1 MLYQE
6 GEKLKELKDTID
18 SIPTLSKLHPSYFV
32 LSKDEKQK
40 FEAPIRKLFR
50 ELNRTLYDTLLSNE
64 SEDEKTVKVYTVVEK
79 IILFLDR
86 NFKRDIIE
94 FFYEE
99 KLSFYEKMFVIL
111 VRDQL
116 CVRYKEYKQTLLK
129 IPKQYTDMYNAYK
142 AEVFKY
148 PRINDFISNFKELND
163 DLLNKPLYGCTK
175 TYLTHFLELILE
187 QISGC
192 VKDECKKCA
201 EDESYSNY
209 YASRLRY
216 LIYLLKKEFKLDTVS
231 DK

>member
-1 MLYQE
+1 MLYQK
-6 GEKLKELKDTID
+6 GEKLEVLKETIEK
-18 SIPTLSKLHPSYFV
+18 IPTLSKLHPSYFA
-32 LSKDEKQK
+32 LTKDEKQK

-79 IILFLDR
+79 IILFLDK

-94 FFYEE
+94 FFHEE
-99 KLSFYEKMFVIL
+99 KLSFYENMFVIL
-111 VRDQL
+111 VRDEL
-116 CVRYKEYKQTLLK
+116 CVRYKEYRETLLK
-129 IPKQYTDMYNAYK
+129 IPKQYNDMYNAYK

-148 PRINDFISNFKELND
+148 PRIDDFISDFKELNE
-163 DLLNKPLYGCTK
+163 DLLDTPLYDCTR
-175 TYLTHFLELILE
+175 TYLSHCLELILE
-187 QISGC
+187 QISEC

-201 EDESYSNY
+201 EDESYSSY